1 MSRSTE
7 RVSGRPAAELPGP
20 PPGSTD
26 SEVDVIVTTRN
37 DGPGLSDLVKR
48 LPLREIHDLF
58 IVDGGSTDVV
68 TLGILDELET
78 GGYHVIRQD
87 HHGLSR
93 ARNAATRVSQAP
105 FLLYLDV
112 GTVPKEGFLAD
123 ASTRLN
129 DDSTVAAVLADG
141 QWEGWRAIA
150 ASEPDPRSMVGA
162 LRFEPFAVL
171 RQAAIEKVG
180 GWDERLETGQDRDLF
195 LSLTES
201 DWSFA
206 KLPTIGFTRIADAE
220 KPVPLSD
227 PSSARADGIRIAEKH
242 RELYSAHLT
251 TIIGAYEAALAE
263 AGRGSRPALV
273 LPGVNAPCT
282 TSWTSWRRYE
292 PNWPDRRRTASG
304 PEPWSPISRQPGWR
318 AGAGPKVP
326 RRCSRSG
333 SRHSTERSLLF
344 TPRRPCD
351 SSGFPDGPTRWPA
364 PGSAEIRPP
373 DTRRL
378 SVQLP
383 MGRMGRI

>member
-7 RVSGRPAAELPGP
+7 RASKRPAAELPAP
-20 PPGSTD
+20 PPGSAD
-26 SEVDVIVTTRN
+26 SEVDVIITTRD

-48 LPLREIHDLF
+48 LPRREIHDLF

-68 TLGILDELET
+68 TVGILDELET

-112 GTVPKEGFLAD
+112 GTVPEGGFLSD

-129 DDSTVAAVLADG
+129 DDSSVAAVLADG
-141 QWEGWRAIA
+141 QWEGGEPIA
-150 ASEPDPRSMVGA
+150 ASELDPRSMVGA

-180 GWDERLETGQDRDLF
+180 GWDEQLETGQDRDLF

-220 KPVPLSD
+220 KPVPRSD

-242 RELYSAHLT
+242 RELYGAHLT

-263 AGRGSRPALV
+263 AGREQS
-273 LPGVNAPCT
+273 PGTGAAGGERTVHDLMDQLAAVRADLAR
-282 TSWTSWRRYE
+282 SEADGVRARAMVADLE
-292 PNWPDRRRTASG
+292 AARMEGRRRAEGSQAVLEERIATLDREIAAVHATKTL
-304 PEPWSPISRQPGWR
+304 RLLR
-318 AGAGPKVP
+318 VP
-326 RRCSRSG
+326 RRAYAMARTWL
-333 SRHSTERSLLF
+333 R
-344 TPRRPCD
+344 
-351 SSGFPDGPTRWPA
+351 
-364 PGSAEIRPP
+364 
-373 DTRRL
+373 
-378 SVQLP
+378 
-383 MGRMGRI
+383 